1 MSDSSVEQVLVNL
14 THRSVTILSDE
25 GEVREINWK
34 HDEEGAEGFH
44 ETLSGMQDIPELKNR
59 IKITL

>member
-14 THRSVTILSDE
+14 TNRSVTILSNE
-25 GEVREINWK
+25 GEVREVHWK
-34 HDEEGAEGFH
+34 QDEEGADGFH
-44 ETLSGMQDIPELKNR
+44 ETLSQIQELPELQNR